1 MLNPIVQNVMIRI
14 FHAQLSLTFILIA
27 LALFGCKRSEPEV
40 VIPLTP
46 SIPEMHIDTEDGEEV
61 KSKEKYVNCAIRI
74 NGNHHFEDLQLELE
88 DGAKIRGRG
97 NSTWK
102 YYDKKPYK
110 IKLDKKLPLLGMKE
124 GKSWVLLANY
134 RDPSHFM
141 NAISFDMARF
151 LNMPYTNSNRFIE
164 VYLNDE
170 YIGMYQI
177 TEHVHQHEN
186 RVNIDQ
192 NEGVLLSLDLDD
204 GPGLSPTET
213 DNFYSQIYELPVAI
227 KHPNDPTP
235 TQIATIRDDFAVI
248 ERLIA
253 NQDFVGLSARMDI
266 GTLIDFLIIQELTRN
281 VELVSPRSMYLFRD
295 EDRIYRFGPVWDFDG
310 GFAFNWA
317 SMSHG
322 HEYFGSQSWLMGSSN
337 PSYHPWDA
345 YNHIPDFFVSMFGND
360 QFLTLYKARW
370 NEINELLLPYCF
382 EKLEEYITNCE
393 AAMARN
399 EERWPIDKDYNEEIA
414 RLKSWLTER
423 VTNYSTVVEGY

>member
-1 MLNPIVQNVMIRI
+1 MNKTL
-14 FHAQLSLTFILIA
+14 FTLSVLLVCSLFLTLVS
-27 LALFGCKRSEPEV
+27 CEEDEPEV
-40 VIPLTP
+40 VIPLVP
-46 SIPEMHIDTEDGEEV
+46 SIPELFIETENGEGV
-61 KSKEKYVNCAIRI
+61 TSKETYINCAIRI
-74 NGNHHFEDLQLELE
+74 NGKQHFEDLQLELE
-88 DGAKIRGRG
+88 EGAKIRGRG

-151 LNMPYTNSNRFIE
+151 MGMPYTNSNQFVE

-186 RVNIDQ
+186 RVNIDEDQ
-192 NEGVLLSLDLDD
+192 GVLLNLDLDD
-204 GPGLSPTET
+204 GPGLAPLET
-213 DNFYSQIYELPVAI
+213 DNFHSTIYGLPIGI
-227 KHPNDPTP
+227 KHPNDPSP
-235 TQIATIRDDFAVI
+235 TQIAAIKEDFAVI
-248 ERLIA
+248 ERLIM

-281 VELVSPRSMYLFRD
+281 VELVSPRSMYLFKD
-295 EDRIYRFGPVWDFDG
+295 SDNVYRFGPVWDFDG

-322 HEYFGSQSWLMGSSN
+322 HGYFDSQSWLMGSSN
-337 PSYHPWDA
+337 PSFHPWDA
-345 YNHIPDFFVSMFGND
+345 YNYIPDFFVSMFGND
-360 QFLTLYKARW
+360 QFLAMYKDRW
-370 NEINELLLPYCF
+370 NEIEADLLPYCF
-382 EKLEEYITNCE
+382 EKLDEYIVNCDS
-393 AAMARN
+393 AMARN

-414 RLKSWLTER
+414 RLKSWLTVR
-423 VTNYSTVVEGY
+423 VANYSDVVDNY